1 MVGRLCLSHLSEL
14 LCRLRT
20 DLRLWWFGSMRPMAA
35 QSLPGCRPPFL
46 LRRPCCE
53 SMLEGWGCVGME
65 ISPFTLVLC
74 SPAVTSWNG
83 RLDRA
88 FHWRNRA

>member
-1 MVGRLCLSHLSEL
+1 
-14 LCRLRT
+14 
-20 DLRLWWFGSMRPMAA
+20 
-35 QSLPGCRPPFL
+35 
-46 LRRPCCE
+46 
-53 SMLEGWGCVGME
+53 MLEGWGCVGME

-83 RLDRA
+83 QLDRA